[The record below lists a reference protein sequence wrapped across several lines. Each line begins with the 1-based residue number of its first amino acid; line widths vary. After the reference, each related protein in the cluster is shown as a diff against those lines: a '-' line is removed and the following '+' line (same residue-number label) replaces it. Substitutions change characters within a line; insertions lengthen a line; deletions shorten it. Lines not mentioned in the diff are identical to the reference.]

1 MLQWTHKSSVE
12 LDSEDGEEA
21 HDNNEKNDEQEPPR
35 LTPREGLNM
44 LDRLVHTSGISED
57 DQNVLVS
64 MIKKIEKIVI
74 NQNKERNIR
83 NHFA

>member
-1 MLQWTHKSSVE
+1 MLQWTHNSSVA

-64 MIKKIEKIVI
+64 MIKKIEKIII